1 MHRIVLGVAWRG
13 FDLDQAGC
21 VVRGAWCVV
30 RVKRSRCSREQH
42 FGVTGRHRSVFNGWL
57 LADLGLGRQPRRSPM
72 GILVRGE
79 GEVVCE

>member
-1 MHRIVLGVAWRG
+1 VHASDRLGRGVAWLRPRPG
-13 FDLDQAGC
+13 R
-21 VVRGAWCVV
+21 VRGAWCVV